1 MRRID
6 KVKTWVFWTICLL
19 LILGTFLSV
28 INYNWINVALF
39 LLTLFLTFLPSI
51 IERKLKIDYP
61 SEGELTLILFIF
73 ASMYLGEIH
82 AFYVKFWWWDLMLHA
97 ISGFIV
103 AGIGFMIIYILNKK
117 KKLGLNPVF
126 VSLFSFSFA
135 VSIGVVWE
143 IFEFSMDFIFGV
155 NMQKSGLAD
164 TMWDL
169 IVNSISALI
178 VSYLGYLYLKGR
190 MKSKIIDV
198 FKTRF
203 LEKNSDLFK

>member
-1 MRRID
+1 MQRVD
-6 KVKTWVFWTICLL
+6 KVKIWVFWTIRLL
-19 LILGTFLSV
+19 LILGTILSV

-51 IERKLKIDYP
+51 IERELKISYP
-61 SEGELTLILFIF
+61 SEGELILILFIF

-103 AGIGFMIIYILNKK
+103 AGIGFMIVYILNKK
-117 KKLGLNPVF
+117 KRLGLNPIF

-135 VSIGVVWE
+135 VSIGVIWE
-143 IFEFSMDFIFGV
+143 IFEFTMDFIFGV

-164 TMWDL
+164 TIWDL
-169 IVNSISALI
+169 IVNSIGALI
-178 VSYLGYLYLKGR
+178 VSYFGYLYLKGR
-190 MKSKIIDV
+190 MKSKIIDAL
-198 FKTRF
+198 KARF

>member
-6 KVKTWVFWTICLL
+6 KVKTWVFWTIRLL
-19 LILGTFLSV
+19 LILGTILSV
-28 INYNWINVALF
+28 INYNWINTALF

-61 SEGELTLILFIF
+61 SEGELILILFIF
-73 ASMYLGEIH
+73 ASLYLGEIH

-103 AGIGFMIIYILNKK
+103 AGIGFLIVYILNKK
-117 KKLGLNPVF
+117 KELGLNPIF
-126 VSLFSFSFA
+126 VSIFSFSFA
-135 VSIGVVWE
+135 VSIGVIWE
-143 IFEFSMDFIFGV
+143 IFEFITDSILRV

-169 IVNSISALI
+169 IVNSIAASI
-178 VSYLGYLYLKGR
+178 ISYFGYLYLKGR

-198 FKTRF
+198 LKTRF